1 LPHEW
6 DQWSPKG
13 SCAAARPLDLP
24 DNVELVDGLF
34 SDTLEGFLEA
44 HPGPVGLVN
53 LDCDLY
59 CSSIYV
65 LHCLKDRFVTGSMI
79 ALSAM
84 CLFPTL
90 AQEKA
95 WARYLDETSQ
105 RWVMA
110 GKQHA
115 WGEVWR
121 MQ

>member
-1 LPHEW
+1 
-6 DQWSPKG
+6 
-13 SCAAARPLDLP
+13 
-24 DNVELVDGLF
+24 
-34 SDTLEGFLEA
+34 LEEFLIGHA
-44 HPGPVGLVN
+44 GPVGLVN

-65 LHCLKDRFVTGSMI
+65 LHCLRDRFVPGSLV

-90 AQEKA
+90 DQARA
-95 WARYLDETSQ
+95 WGRYLDETSQ
-105 RWVMA
+105 RWEMT

-121 MQ
+121 MS